1 MVLLTRKFSPLAI
14 FKSAMDATDN
24 NLVLEFSSK
33 AKTLEDLSLAIKSA
47 RVLPLYRFTVGSY
60 LDDPEGIVS
69 RIIGKMEG
77 KNLIIRSSVLNEDT
91 TDSSNA
97 GRFMSIT
104 DVEGND
110 HQKISR
116 TISEVISSY
125 NSDNPENEIFVQ
137 PALSNISLCGV
148 AFTCDIDTL
157 APYYTIN
164 YEESGKNDV
173 ITGGK
178 EGSYKTYIQLKD
190 SPYPCKD
197 GRINKLISTLRELE
211 NLYCRNNLDTEFAF
225 NDLDELFIFQVRP
238 VVIKN
243 KENLSSLNLRE
254 SLKKVYKKIE
264 KLSGPHPNLLGSK
277 ALYGVMPDWNP
288 AEIIGLKPT
297 QLSFSLYKEMV
308 TDSTWA
314 YQRDNYGYRNLR
326 SHPLVIS
333 FLGVPFIDIRVDFN
347 SFLPKQLDE
356 ETGNK
361 LVDYYLNKLIDSPS
375 YHDKVEFEIVHSCYS
390 FDLENKLE
398 ELKHHGFSLAEI
410 KNIESSLLELTNK
423 IISSDNGF
431 FRKDIERI
439 DILTKRYN
447 DIIDSKLNLIDK
459 IYWLIENCKR
469 YGTLPF
475 AGIARAAFIA
485 TQMLRSLVGIGIIT
499 AEQYNLY
506 LNSFTTVTKRLNKDL
521 LRYSNRELSRDEFLK
536 KYGHLRP
543 GTYDIM
549 SLRYDENFENY
560 FSEMP
565 LTINEDSAFSFSH
578 SQYREIRKILTDNG
592 LDVSVDEFFSFIK
605 ESVEGREYSKFIF
618 TQVLSKVLQL
628 IEKLGDR
635 AGVARNDLAFINIK
649 TILNLY
655 ASLDHRDLKDIFK
668 SDIAQNKELYQY
680 TKAVKLPS
688 LILDPKEVY
697 GFFLQ
702 NEEPNF
708 ITLKR
713 IQSRVV
719 LQDNI
724 SSNDLKGQIIF
735 IKSADP
741 GYDFLFTKDIGG
753 LVTQFGGANSHMAV
767 RCAELGIPAVI
778 GAGEKN
784 FSEWK
789 NASILEIDCSNKQVR
804 IIR

>member
-347 SFLPKQLDE
+347 SFLPKKQ
-356 ETGNK
+356 ET
-361 LVDYYLNKLIDSPS
+361 
-375 YHDKVEFEIVHSCYS
+375 
-390 FDLENKLE
+390 
-398 ELKHHGFSLAEI
+398 
-410 KNIESSLLELTNK
+410 
-423 IISSDNGF
+423 
-431 FRKDIERI
+431 
-439 DILTKRYN
+439 
-447 DIIDSKLNLIDK
+447 NL
-459 IYWLIENCKR
+459 
-469 YGTLPF
+469 
-475 AGIARAAFIA
+475 
-485 TQMLRSLVGIGIIT
+485 SIIT
-499 AEQYNLY
+499 
-506 LNSFTTVTKRLNKDL
+506 
-521 LRYSNRELSRDEFLK
+521 
-536 KYGHLRP
+536 
-543 GTYDIM
+543 
-549 SLRYDENFENY
+549 
-560 FSEMP
+560 
-565 LTINEDSAFSFSH
+565 
-578 SQYREIRKILTDNG
+578 
-592 LDVSVDEFFSFIK
+592 
-605 ESVEGREYSKFIF
+605 
-618 TQVLSKVLQL
+618 
-628 IEKLGDR
+628 
-635 AGVARNDLAFINIK
+635 
-649 TILNLY
+649 
-655 ASLDHRDLKDIFK
+655 
-668 SDIAQNKELYQY
+668 
-680 TKAVKLPS
+680 
-688 LILDPKEVY
+688 
-697 GFFLQ
+697 
-702 NEEPNF
+702 
-708 ITLKR
+708 
-713 IQSRVV
+713 
-719 LQDNI
+719 
-724 SSNDLKGQIIF
+724 
-735 IKSADP
+735 
-741 GYDFLFTKDIGG
+741 
-753 LVTQFGGANSHMAV
+753 
-767 RCAELGIPAVI
+767 
-778 GAGEKN
+778 
-784 FSEWK
+784 
-789 NASILEIDCSNKQVR
+789 
-804 IIR
+804 